1 MNPNTILSPMSFE
14 ACQTSGKRIA
24 DEKHGYQPQ
33 SEHEI
38 PMQPRMVHTTHISFF
53 LPVSPF
59 SLGSISLSLPL
70 RSRIQPHHSS
80 AAKTAKTFKW

>member
-24 DEKHGYQPQ
+24 VEKHGYQPQ

-53 LPVSPF
+53 FARFPLFPRIHFPFPSSP
-59 SLGSISLSLPL
+59 LSNPTSPQL
-70 RSRIQPHHSS
+70 SC
-80 AAKTAKTFKW
+80 